1 MTARGF
7 LVLTAMLALSVVPA
21 RAEIVFFNNGR
32 NMSIESHRADGDTVV
47 MQMRG
52 GGEMT
57 MDASQ
62 IASIEPDEVP
72 HPAPAPVAEP
82 AVLPAAVSSLPAVPA
97 VRIEPPPRL
106 DRIIDRVAKEQGVDA
121 TLVKAVIQVES
132 RFEPRARSSAGAV
145 GLMQVMPQ
153 TAKQYGV
160 TGRRLIDPRANV
172 EAGIKHLKS
181 LMDHLPLHLA
191 LAAYNAGEGAV
202 QRFQGV
208 PPYPE
213 TQKYVS
219 TILALLV
226 Q

>member
-7 LVLTAMLALSVVPA
+7 LVLTAMVALSVVPA

-57 MDASQ
+57 MDASL

-72 HPAPAPVAEP
+72 HPAPAPVAKEP
-82 AVLPAAVSSLPAVPA
+82 DVPPPPAVPA

-106 DRIIDRVAKEQGVDA
+106 DRIIDKVAKEQGVDA
-121 TLVKAVIQVES
+121 SLVKAVIQVES
-132 RFEPRARSSAGAV
+132 GFEPRARSSAGAV

-160 TGRRLIDPRANV
+160 TGRRLYDPRANV

>member
-32 NMSIESHRADGDTVV
+32 NMSIESHRMDGDTVV

-57 MDASQ
+57 MNASLV
-62 IASIEPDEVP
+62 ASIEPDEVP
-72 HPAPAPVAEP
+72 HPAPAPVVAEADVP
-82 AVLPAAVSSLPAVPA
+82 PPPAVPA
-97 VRIEPPPRL
+97 VRIEPPPRI
-106 DRIIDRVAKEQGVDA
+106 DRIIDKVAKEQGVDA
-121 TLVKAVIQVES
+121 SLVKAVIQVES

-153 TAKQYGV
+153 TARQYGV
-160 TGRRLIDPRANV
+160 TGRRLYDPRANI

>member
-1 MTARGF
+1 MTVRGF

-57 MDASQ
+57 MDASL
-62 IASIEPDEVP
+62 IASIEPDEIP
-72 HPAPAPVAEP
+72 HPAPAPVAAEP
-82 AVLPAAVSSLPAVPA
+82 DLPPAPAVPA
-97 VRIEPPPRL
+97 VRIEPPARL
-106 DRIIDRVAKEQGVDA
+106 DRIIKTVAKEQGVDA

-132 RFEPRARSSAGAV
+132 GFEPRARSSAGAV

-160 TGRRLIDPRANV
+160 TGRRLYDPRANI

-181 LMDHLPLHLA
+181 LMDHLPLHQA

-219 TILALLV
+219 TILALL

>member
-1 MTARGF
+1 MTAQGF

-57 MDASQ
+57 MEASL
-62 IASIEPDEVP
+62 IASIEPDEIP
-72 HPAPAPVAEP
+72 HPAPAP
-82 AVLPAAVSSLPAVPA
+82 AAVEPDVPALPAVPA

-106 DRIIDRVAKEQGVDA
+106 DRIIDKVAREQGVDA

-132 RFEPRARSSAGAV
+132 GFEPRARSSAGAV

-160 TGRRLIDPRANV
+160 TGRRLYDPRANI

>member
-57 MDASQ
+57 MDASL
-62 IASIEPDEVP
+62 IASIEPDEIP
-72 HPAPAPVAEP
+72 HPAPVAAEP
-82 AVLPAAVSSLPAVPA
+82 DVPAAPAVPA
-97 VRIEPPPRL
+97 VRMEPSPRL
-106 DRIIDRVAKEQGVDA
+106 DRIIKTVAKEQGVDA

-132 RFEPRARSSAGAV
+132 GFEPRARSSAGAV

-160 TGRRLIDPRANV
+160 TGRRLYDPRANI

-181 LMDHLPLHLA
+181 LMDHLPLHQA

-219 TILALLV
+219 TILALL

>member
-1 MTARGF
+1 MTWRGF

-32 NMSIESHRADGDTVV
+32 NMSIESHHADGDTVV

-57 MDASQ
+57 MDASL
-62 IASIEPDEVP
+62 IASIEPDEIP
-72 HPAPAPVAEP
+72 HPE
-82 AVLPAAVSSLPAVPA
+82 PAAVAPEPDVPPPPAVPA
-97 VRIEPPPRL
+97 VRIQPPPRL
-106 DRIIDRVAKEQGVDA
+106 DRIIKTVAKEQGVDA

-132 RFEPRARSSAGAV
+132 GFEPRARSSAGAV

-160 TGRRLIDPRANV
+160 TGRRLYDPRANI

-181 LMDHLPLHLA
+181 LMDHLPLHQA

>member
-7 LVLTAMLALSVVPA
+7 LALTAMLALSVVPA
-21 RAEIVFFNNGR
+21 RAEIVYFNNGR
-32 NMSIESHRADGDTVV
+32 NMSIESHRMDGDTVV

-57 MDASQ
+57 MNASLV
-62 IASIEPDEVP
+62 ASIEPDEIP
-72 HPAPAPVAEP
+72 HPPPAPAVAEP
-82 AVLPAAVSSLPAVPA
+82 DVPPLPAVPA
-97 VRIEPPPRL
+97 VRIEPHPRI
-106 DRIIDRVAKEQGVDA
+106 DRIIDKVAKEQGVDA

-132 RFEPRARSSAGAV
+132 GFEPRARSSAGAV

-153 TAKQYGV
+153 TARQYGV
-160 TGRRLIDPRANV
+160 TGRRLYDPRANI

-219 TILALLV
+219 TILALV

>member
-1 MTARGF
+1 MTQKF
-7 LVLTAMLALSVVPA
+7 FLALIMFALSALPVQ
-21 RAEIVFFNNGR
+21 AEIVYFNNGR
-32 NMSIESHRADGDTVV
+32 NLSVQSHHGDGDRMVLE
-47 MQMRG
+47 MRG

-57 MDASQ
+57 MEASL
-62 IASIEPDEVP
+62 ISRIEPDEVP
-72 HPAPAPVAEP
+72 HPDPEP
-82 AVLPAAVSSLPAVPA
+82 ALASTAKLPPASAVPPVKIEA
-97 VRIEPPPRL
+97 HPRI

-121 TLVKAVIQVES
+121 TLVRAVIQVES
-132 RFEPRARSSAGAV
+132 GFEPRARSSAGAV

-160 TGRRLIDPRANV
+160 TGRRLYDPRANL

-181 LMDHLPLHLA
+181 LLDHLPLHLA

>member
-1 MTARGF
+1 MTAQGF

-57 MDASQ
+57 MEASL
-62 IASIEPDEVP
+62 IASIEPDEIP
-72 HPAPAPVAEP
+72 HPAPAPAAAEP
-82 AVLPAAVSSLPAVPA
+82 DVPALPAVPA

-106 DRIIDRVAKEQGVDA
+106 DRIIDKVAREQGVDA

-132 RFEPRARSSAGAV
+132 GFEPRARSSAGAV

-160 TGRRLIDPRANV
+160 TGRRLYDPRANI

>member
-7 LVLTAMLALSVVPA
+7 LVLSAMIALSVVPA

-57 MDASQ
+57 MDASL
-62 IASIEPDEVP
+62 IASIEPDEIP
-72 HPAPAPVAEP
+72 HPAPVAAEP
-82 AVLPAAVSSLPAVPA
+82 DVPPAPAVPA
-97 VRIEPPPRL
+97 VRMEPPPRL
-106 DRIIDRVAKEQGVDA
+106 DRIIKTVAKEQGVDA

-132 RFEPRARSSAGAV
+132 GFEPRARSSAGAV

-160 TGRRLIDPRANV
+160 TGRRLYDPRANI

>member
-7 LVLTAMLALSVVPA
+7 LVLTAMVALSVVPA

-57 MDASQ
+57 MDASL

-72 HPAPAPVAEP
+72 HPAPAPVAKEP
-82 AVLPAAVSSLPAVPA
+82 DVPPPPAVPA

-106 DRIIDRVAKEQGVDA
+106 DRIIDKVAKEQGVDA
-121 TLVKAVIQVES
+121 GLVKAVIQVES
-132 RFEPRARSSAGAV
+132 GFEPRARSSAGAV

-160 TGRRLIDPRANV
+160 TGRRLYDPRANV

-219 TILALLV
+219 TILALL

>member
-1 MTARGF
+1 MTQKF
-7 LVLTAMLALSVVPA
+7 FLALAMFGLSTLPVQ
-21 RAEIVFFNNGR
+21 AEIVYFNNGR
-32 NMSIESHRADGDTVV
+32 NLSIQSHHADGDRMV
-47 MQMRG
+47 MEMRG

-57 MDASQ
+57 LDASL
-62 IASIEPDEVP
+62 ISRIEPDEVP
-72 HPAPAPVAEP
+72 HPEPAPARTLADTAPQP
-82 AVLPAAVSSLPAVPA
+82 APLPST
-97 VRIEPPPRL
+97 RIEAHPRI
-106 DRIIDRVAKEQGVDA
+106 DPIIDTVAKEQGVDA
-121 TLVKAVIQVES
+121 TLVRAVIQVES
-132 RFEPRARSSAGAV
+132 GFEPRARSSAGAV

-160 TGRRLIDPRANV
+160 SGRRLYDPRANI

-181 LMDHLPLHLA
+181 LLDHLPLHLA

-219 TILALLV
+219 TILGLLV

>member
-1 MTARGF
+1 MTQKFFIA
-7 LVLTAMLALSVVPA
+7 LAMFALSALPVQ
-21 RAEIVFFNNGR
+21 AEIVYFNNGR
-32 NMSIESHRADGDTVV
+32 NLSIQSHHADGDRMV
-47 MQMRG
+47 MEMRG

-57 MDASQ
+57 LDTTLISH
-62 IASIEPDEVP
+62 IEPDEVP
-72 HPAPAPVAEP
+72 HPEPEPPSAQADSVPAPAA
-82 AVLPAAVSSLPAVPA
+82 LPN
-97 VRIEPPPRL
+97 VRIEAHPRI

-121 TLVKAVIQVES
+121 TLVRAVIQVES
-132 RFEPRARSSAGAV
+132 GFEPRARSSAGAV

-153 TAKQYGV
+153 TARQYGV
-160 TGRRLIDPRANV
+160 TGRRLYDPRANL

-181 LMDHLPLHLA
+181 LLDHLPLHLA

-219 TILALLV
+219 TILGLLV

>member
-1 MTARGF
+1 MKYKFF
-7 LVLTAMLALSVVPA
+7 LALVMFGLTALPVQ
-21 RAEIVFFNNGR
+21 AEIVYFNNGR
-32 NMSIESHRADGDTVV
+32 TLSIQSHHADGDRMV
-47 MQMRG
+47 MEMRG
-52 GGEMT
+52 GGDMT
-57 MDASQ
+57 LDAALISH
-62 IASIEPDEVP
+62 IEPDEVP
-72 HPAPAPVAEP
+72 HPEPESPVVQAEGVPPVA
-82 AVLPAAVSSLPAVPA
+82 ALTN
-97 VRIEPPPRL
+97 VRIERHPRI
-106 DRIIDRVAKEQGVDA
+106 DPIIDKVAKEQGVDA
-121 TLVKAVIQVES
+121 HLVRAVIQVES
-132 RFEPRARSSAGAV
+132 GFSPRARSSAGAV

-160 TGRRLIDPRANV
+160 TGRRLYDPRANI

-181 LMDHLPLHLA
+181 LLDHLPLHLA

-219 TILALLV
+219 TILGLLV

>member
-7 LVLTAMLALSVVPA
+7 LVLTAMVALSVVPA

-57 MDASQ
+57 MDASL

-72 HPAPAPVAEP
+72 HPAPAAVAKELDVP
-82 AVLPAAVSSLPAVPA
+82 PPPPVPA

-106 DRIIDRVAKEQGVDA
+106 DRIIDKVAKEQGVDA
-121 TLVKAVIQVES
+121 SLVKAVIQVES
-132 RFEPRARSSAGAV
+132 GFEPRARSSAGAV

-160 TGRRLIDPRANV
+160 TGRRLYDPRANV

>member
-1 MTARGF
+1 MTGRGF
-7 LVLTAMLALSVVPA
+7 LVLTAMIALSVVPA

-57 MDASQ
+57 MDGSL
-62 IASIEPDEVP
+62 IASIEPDEIP
-72 HPAPAPVAEP
+72 HPAPAAVAAEP
-82 AVLPAAVSSLPAVPA
+82 DLPPPAVPA
-97 VRIEPPPRL
+97 VRIEPPPRI
-106 DRIIDRVAKEQGVDA
+106 DRIIKTVAKEQGVDA

-132 RFEPRARSSAGAV
+132 GFEPRAHSSAGAV

-160 TGRRLIDPRANV
+160 TGRRLYDPRANI

-181 LMDHLPLHLA
+181 LMDHLPLHQA

>member
-7 LVLTAMLALSVVPA
+7 LVLTAMVALSVVPA

-32 NMSIESHRADGDTVV
+32 NLSIESHRADGDTVV

-57 MDASQ
+57 MDASL

-72 HPAPAPVAEP
+72 HPAPAPVAKEP
-82 AVLPAAVSSLPAVPA
+82 DVPPPPAVPA

-106 DRIIDRVAKEQGVDA
+106 DRIIDKVAKEQGVDA
-121 TLVKAVIQVES
+121 GLVKAVIQVES
-132 RFEPRARSSAGAV
+132 GFEPRARSSAGAV

-160 TGRRLIDPRANV
+160 TGRRLYDPRANV

-219 TILALLV
+219 TILALL

>member
-7 LVLTAMLALSVVPA
+7 LVLTAMVALSVVPA

-32 NMSIESHRADGDTVV
+32 NMSIESHRADGDTGV

-57 MDASQ
+57 MDASL

-72 HPAPAPVAEP
+72 HPAPASVAKELDVP
-82 AVLPAAVSSLPAVPA
+82 PPPPVPA

-106 DRIIDRVAKEQGVDA
+106 DRIIDKVAKEQGVDA
-121 TLVKAVIQVES
+121 SLVKAVIQVES
-132 RFEPRARSSAGAV
+132 GFEPRARSSAGAV

-160 TGRRLIDPRANV
+160 TGRRLYDPRANV

>member
-32 NMSIESHRADGDTVV
+32 NMSIESHRMDGDTVV

-57 MDASQ
+57 MNASLV
-62 IASIEPDEVP
+62 ASIEPDEVP
-72 HPAPAPVAEP
+72 HPAPAPVVAEP
-82 AVLPAAVSSLPAVPA
+82 DVPPPPAVSA
-97 VRIEPPPRL
+97 VRIEPPPRI
-106 DRIIDRVAKEQGVDA
+106 DRIIASVAKEQGVDA

-132 RFEPRARSSAGAV
+132 GFAPRARSSAGAV

-160 TGRRLIDPRANV
+160 TGRRLYDPRANI

-219 TILALLV
+219 TILGLLV